1 MEQWPLSKE
10 KLKALKN
17 LVKEQ
22 LAEGHIEPSTSAW
35 NSPVFVI
42 KKKSGKSHLLTDL
55 RAVNTCIQPMGTL
68 SPVAE
73 EELSFAENRI
83 SEAHLDYI
91 APNLPLSLCLLHTPH
106 SPMAILHQDN
116 ILEWLFLANKAIK
129 KIHPYIDKLVELI
142 IKR

>member
-1 MEQWPLSKE
+1 M
-10 KLKALKN
+10 
-17 LVKEQ
+17 
-22 LAEGHIEPSTSAW
+22 
-35 NSPVFVI
+35 FVI

-73 EELSFAENRI
+73 EELSFVENKI
-83 SEAHLDYI
+83 SGAHLDYI

-106 SPMAILHQDN
+106 SPMAVLHQDN
-116 ILEWLFLANKAIK
+116 NILERLFLANKAIK
-129 KIHPYIDKLVELI
+129 KIHPYIDKLAELI